1 MSPRFFLFKKKKVF
15 EEEIKMLEGIAVE
28 INNAFS
34 IDELTRLYADFKM
47 NGESISEAD
56 FGIIFATFSR
66 TVSLSCS
73 VILSRAQSCSVVLGR
88 A

>member
-1 MSPRFFLFKKKKVF
+1 
-15 EEEIKMLEGIAVE
+15 MLEGIAVE

-73 VILSRAQSCSVVLGR
+73 VILSRAQSCSAMLSRARSCLGVL
-88 A
+88 